1 MDSDKQNAGN
11 SEHELKVLV
20 KALTKS
26 VEYIHKK
33 HIIMRF
39 IAGSA
44 YAKKVNL
51 NIRDLGQIYP
61 GAQKGLLE
69 VWVFF

>member
-1 MDSDKQNAGN
+1 
-11 SEHELKVLV
+11 
-20 KALTKS
+20 
-26 VEYIHKK
+26 
-33 HIIMRF
+33 MRF